1 MILTTRPYRQ
11 LAAISPIKPQCITAQ
26 IQTAIK
32 PIIKINVSAFF
43 IVLSSKFRII
53 KGTI

>member
-11 LAAISPIKPQCITAQ
+11 LAAIMPIKPQCITAQ

-32 PIIKINVSAFF
+32 PIIRINVSAFF
-43 IVLSSKFRII
+43 IVL
-53 KGTI
+53 